1 MPANEFK
8 DNATVVKM
16 RGGDARR
23 YGCLEHIQ
31 LASVGDPIVEHNQA
45 SRSPDSEGRPARR
58 PDYGMLKQFAKTNQL
73 GDFRA
78 NKLQMAGGNVP
89 RFGAGVR
96 ANPSKFQKYPDLPE

>member
-1 MPANEFK
+1 MRA
-8 DNATVVKM
+8 DTV
-16 RGGDARR
+16 AW
-23 YGCLEHIQ
+23 
-31 LASVGDPIVEHNQA
+31 STSN
-45 SRSPDSEGRPARR
+45 SPVSEIPLWSTIKHLDHRTAKAVLPGA

-96 ANPSKFQKYPDLPE
+96 ANPSKFQKYPDLPK